1 VVVDKRRASTFASH
15 RLLNP
20 FVKAAA
26 RAGLPLPGLVILETT
41 GRKTGRPRRTP
52 VGKALEGDTLW
63 VLAEHRRGGYVRNIE
78 ANPRVRVRIGRA
90 WREGTARVLT
100 GDDVRERARRMPNR
114 TNTRVVLLMA
124 SEPVTVRVDLD
135 PAAGAAAPGAPAPPS
150 G

>member
-1 VVVDKRRASTFASH
+1 VDKRRASTFASH

-41 GRKTGRPRRTP
+41 GRKTGQPRRTP

-78 ANPRVRVRIGRA
+78 ANPRVRVRVGRS

-114 TNTRVVLLMA
+114 ANTRVVLLMA

-135 PAAGAAAPGAPAPPS
+135 PAAGAPSAPAPPS

>member
-1 VVVDKRRASTFASH
+1 VQVDKRRASTFASH

>member
-1 VVVDKRRASTFASH
+1 VDKRRASTFASH

-41 GRKTGRPRRTP
+41 GRKSGKKRRTP
-52 VGKALEGDTLW
+52 VGKALQGDTLW

-78 ANPRVRVRIGRA
+78 ANPHVRVRVGRS
-90 WREGTARVLT
+90 WRDGTAQVLLD
-100 GDDVRERARRMPNR
+100 DDVRERARRMPNQA
-114 TNTRVVLLMA
+114 NTRIVLLMA
-124 SEPVTVRVDLD
+124 SEPVTVRVDLA
-135 PAAGAAAPGAPAPPS
+135 PAGAPAPPGAEPS

>member
-1 VVVDKRRASTFASH
+1 VDKRRASTFASH

-78 ANPRVRVRIGRA
+78 ANPRVRVRIGRT
-90 WREGTARVLT
+90 WRDGTARVLT
-100 GDDVRERARRMPNR
+100 RDDVRERARRMPNR
-114 TNTRVVLLMA
+114 ANTRVVLLMA

-135 PAAGAAAPGAPAPPS
+135 AAAGAPGAPASPS

>member
-1 VVVDKRRASTFASH
+1 VDKRRASTFASH

-41 GRKTGRPRRTP
+41 GRKTGQPRRTP
-52 VGKALEGDTLW
+52 VGKALQGDTLW

-78 ANPRVRVRIGRA
+78 ANPRVRVRIGRT
-90 WREGTARVLT
+90 WRDGTARVLT
-100 GDDVRERARRMPNR
+100 DDDVRERARRMPNR
-114 TNTRVVLLMA
+114 ANTRVVLLMA

>member
-1 VVVDKRRASTFASH
+1 VDKRRASTFASH

-41 GRKTGRPRRTP
+41 GRKTGKPRRTP
-52 VGKALEGDTLW
+52 VGQALEGDTLW

-78 ANPRVRVRIGRA
+78 TNPRVRVRIGRT
-90 WREGTARVLT
+90 WRNGTARVLLD
-100 GDDVRERARRMPNR
+100 DDVRGRASRMPNQV
-114 TNTRVVLLMA
+114 NTRMVLLMA

-135 PAAGAAAPGAPAPPS
+135 PAGAPGSPAAPS

>member
-1 VVVDKRRASTFASH
+1 MDKRRASTFASH

-78 ANPRVRVRIGRA
+78 ANPRVRVRIGRT
-90 WREGTARVLT
+90 WRDGTARVLT
-100 GDDVRERARRMPNR
+100 RDDVRERARRMPNR
-114 TNTRVVLLMA
+114 ANTRVVLLMA

-135 PAAGAAAPGAPAPPS
+135 AAAGAPGAPASPS

>member
-1 VVVDKRRASTFASH
+1 VDKRRASTFASH

-78 ANPRVRVRIGRA
+78 ANPRVRVRIGRT
-90 WREGTARVLT
+90 WRDGTARVLLD
-100 GDDVRERARRMPNR
+100 DDVRERARRMPNR
-114 TNTRVVLLMA
+114 ANTRVVLLMA

-135 PAAGAAAPGAPAPPS
+135 PVAGTAAPGAQAPPS

>member
-1 VVVDKRRASTFASH
+1 VDKRRASTFASH

-26 RAGLPLPGLVILETT
+26 RAGLPLPGLVILQTT
-41 GRKTGRPRRTP
+41 GRKTGQPRRTP

-90 WREGTARVLT
+90 WREGTARVLLD
-100 GDDVRERARRMPNR
+100 DDVRERARRMPNR
-114 TNTRVVLLMA
+114 ANTRVVLLMA

-135 PAAGAAAPGAPAPPS
+135 PAAGAAAPGAPGSPS

>member
-1 VVVDKRRASTFASH
+1 VDKRRASTFASH

-41 GRKTGRPRRTP
+41 GRKTGQARRTP

-63 VLAEHRRGGYVRNIE
+63 VLAEHRQGGYVRNIE
-78 ANPRVRVRIGRA
+78 ANPRVRVRIGRT
-90 WREGTARVLT
+90 WRDGTAQVLLD
-100 GDDVRERARRMPNR
+100 DDVRERARRMPNQVNAR
-114 TNTRVVLLMA
+114 MVLLMA
-124 SEPVTVRVDLD
+124 SEPVTVRVDL
-135 PAAGAAAPGAPAPPS
+135 APVGAPARAAPS

>member
-1 VVVDKRRASTFASH
+1 VDKRRASTFASH

-41 GRKTGRPRRTP
+41 GRKSGKPRRTP

-63 VLAEHRRGGYVRNIE
+63 VLAEHRRGGYVRNIDT
-78 ANPRVRVRIGRA
+78 NPRVRVRVGRS
-90 WREGTARVLT
+90 WREGTARVLLD
-100 GDDVRERARRMPNR
+100 DDVRERARRMPNR
-114 TNTRVVLLMA
+114 ANTRVVLLMA
-124 SEPVTVRVDLD
+124 SEPVTVRIDLD
-135 PAAGAAAPGAPAPPS
+135 PPAAAPGAPASPS

>member
-1 VVVDKRRASTFASH
+1 VDKRRASTFASH

-41 GRKTGRPRRTP
+41 GRKTGQPRRTP
-52 VGKALEGDTLW
+52 VGKRLEGDTLW
-63 VLAEHRRGGYVRNIE
+63 VLAEHRHGGYVRNIE
-78 ANPRVRVRIGRA
+78 ANPRVRVLIGRA
-90 WREGTARVLT
+90 WRNGTARVLLD
-100 GDDVRERARRMPNR
+100 DDVRERARRMPNR
-114 TNTRVVLLMA
+114 VNSRAVLLMA

-135 PAAGAAAPGAPAPPS
+135 PVGAPPARAPASSS

>member
-1 VVVDKRRASTFASH
+1 VDKRRASTFASH

-41 GRKTGRPRRTP
+41 GRKTGQRRRTP

-63 VLAEHRRGGYVRNIE
+63 VLAEHRQGGYVRNIE
-78 ANPRVRVRIGRA
+78 ANPRVRIRIGRE
-90 WREGTARVLT
+90 WRTGTASVLT
-100 GDDVRERARRMPNR
+100 DDDVRERARRMPNR
-114 TNTRVVLLMA
+114 ANTRMVLLMA

-135 PAAGAAAPGAPAPPS
+135 PAAGAAAAPDAPASTS

>member
-1 VVVDKRRASTFASH
+1 VGVDKRRASTFASH

-41 GRKTGRPRRTP
+41 GRKSGQARRTP

-63 VLAEHRRGGYVRNIE
+63 VVAEHRRGGYVRNIE
-78 ANPRVRVRIGRA
+78 ASPRVRVRVGRA
-90 WREGTARVLT
+90 WRTGTAHVLPE
-100 GDDVRERARRMPNR
+100 DDWRERQRRMPNR
-114 TNTRVVLLMA
+114 LNSTMVRAMS

-135 PAAGAAAPGAPAPPS
+135 PAAGPAAPSGPASPS

>member
-1 VVVDKRRASTFASH
+1 VDKRRASTFASH

-41 GRKTGRPRRTP
+41 GRKSGEPRRTP

-78 ANPRVRVRIGRA
+78 ANPRVRVRIGRS
-90 WREGTARVLT
+90 WREGTARVLLD
-100 GDDVRERARRMPNR
+100 DDVRERARRLPNR
-114 TNTRVVLLMA
+114 VNTRTVLLMA

-135 PAAGAAAPGAPAPPS
+135 PAGAPAPAAPASPS

>member
-1 VVVDKRRASTFASH
+1 VDKRRASTFASH

-26 RAGLPLPGLVILETT
+26 RAGLPLPGVVILETT
-41 GRKTGRPRRTP
+41 GRKTGEPRRTP

-63 VLAEHRRGGYVRNIE
+63 VLAEHRQGGYVRNIE
-78 ANPRVRVRIGRA
+78 ANPRVRVRIGRT
-90 WREGTARVLT
+90 WRDGTARVLT

-114 TNTRVVLLMA
+114 VNTRVVLLMA

-135 PAAGAAAPGAPAPPS
+135 PAGAPGSPASPS

>member
-1 VVVDKRRASTFASH
+1 VDKRRASTFASH

-41 GRKTGRPRRTP
+41 GRKSGEPRRTP

-78 ANPRVRVRIGRA
+78 ANPRVRVRIGRS
-90 WREGTARVLT
+90 WRDGTARVLLD
-100 GDDVRERARRMPNR
+100 DDVRERARRMPNR
-114 TNTRVVLLMA
+114 VNTRTVLLMA

-135 PAAGAAAPGAPAPPS
+135 PAGAPAPATPASPS

>member
-1 VVVDKRRASTFASH
+1 MDKRRASTFASH

-41 GRKTGRPRRTP
+41 GRKSGEPRRTP

-78 ANPRVRVRIGRA
+78 ANPRVRVRIGRS
-90 WREGTARVLT
+90 WREGTARVLLD
-100 GDDVRERARRMPNR
+100 DDVRERARRMPNR
-114 TNTRVVLLMA
+114 VNTRTVLLMA

-135 PAAGAAAPGAPAPPS
+135 RAGAPAPRAPASPS

>member
-1 VVVDKRRASTFASH
+1 VDKRRASTFASH

-41 GRKTGRPRRTP
+41 GRKTGQPRRTP

-63 VLAEHRRGGYVRNIE
+63 VLAEHRWGGYVRNIE
-78 ANPRVRVRIGRA
+78 ANPRVRVRIGRT
-90 WREGTARVLT
+90 WRDGTARVLLD
-100 GDDVRERARRMPNR
+100 DDVRERARRMPNR
-114 TNTRVVLLMA
+114 ANTRVVLLMA

-135 PAAGAAAPGAPAPPS
+135 PVAGAAAPGAQAPPS

>member
-1 VVVDKRRASTFASH
+1 MDKRRASTFASH

-90 WREGTARVLT
+90 WRDGTARVLT

-114 TNTRVVLLMA
+114 ANTRVVLLMA

-135 PAAGAAAPGAPAPPS
+135 AAAGAPGAPASPS

>member
-1 VVVDKRRASTFASH
+1 VDKRRASTFASH

-41 GRKTGRPRRTP
+41 GRKTGKPRRTP
-52 VGKALEGDTLW
+52 VGQALEGDTLW

-78 ANPRVRVRIGRA
+78 TNPRVRVRIGRT
-90 WREGTARVLT
+90 WRNGTARVLLD
-100 GDDVRERARRMPNR
+100 DDVRERASRMPNR
-114 TNTRVVLLMA
+114 MNTRMVLLMA

-135 PAAGAAAPGAPAPPS
+135 PAGAPGSPAAPS